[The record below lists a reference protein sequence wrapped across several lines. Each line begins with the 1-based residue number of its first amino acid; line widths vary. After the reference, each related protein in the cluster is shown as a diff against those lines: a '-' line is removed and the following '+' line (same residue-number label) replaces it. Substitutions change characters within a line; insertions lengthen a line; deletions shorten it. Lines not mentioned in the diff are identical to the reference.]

1 MPVTLGNRFDD
12 EDAETTALAWPG
24 AARALRRNAT
34 ILKAV
39 VLVAFVC
46 LSIVLCTAGIYLRS
60 WELEFKIQE
69 LKDYILISNQPDILC
84 AGTTDQE
91 WSFGPIEKF
100 RGCEAR
106 QREDFTRSDKE
117 IYEQCISTHAYDREK
132 YCQRGKEVRIL
143 VFNVTN
149 PADVVEGLTPRIRE
163 VGRVGGGP
171 LVFYE
176 DCRTFDTE
184 FRTNEVEFSEHCY
197 YTYKYP
203 STEAVDLNQ
212 QVITVNVG
220 LMEAIGNSLQKID
233 YIVVVVWGTLALEQL
248 NATTTTV
255 EDYMRGQLLSFS
267 WPNDFGADFLA
278 EFSQAPNQG
287 GFRAKDNARQL
298 FEMVLNVQQE
308 FCTVNGR
315 QYDRNQCTSMAN
327 TLVVYA
333 RLYYESF
340 QTFTVQPFG
349 LTFQE
354 GAGLFVKATL
364 GDLLGYYAG
373 YDDPI
378 SSYMLPRRVS
388 WNVVRSQTQVE
399 VTARMRAGVADAA
412 NGQLNA
418 GPQGRSVLVSNS
430 LENLGS
436 FTKYQGRRYVTEFDF
451 QGCRPIGGGGQ
462 VVVPPDGPYPPQCY
476 AGTPLQVAGSKGDQV
491 TPRVWSLQE
500 GVQDTVHFF
509 SQTLM
514 RPVAYSFIEDLD
526 LAAEGTAVVS
536 AKRYELDAQGLAAA
550 RLAFNCEE
558 VFKAMSESGVLN
570 RGSDCDE
577 LNGMFDLSSA
587 YNQIP
592 YVWSLPHFYL
602 VEAPDSTQHP
612 RNNLIGFVTP
622 TGPRY
627 RNMAVIEPHS
637 GRVLEQMFK
646 EQISVRLYKDD
657 RNYFF
662 TKHKSVA
669 IPLYWRM
676 NTKNATQAERQ
687 LLSEMQ
693 STFRGLEAGFIAC
706 MILGGVSLLAALF
719 VGMLL
724 YRDNSLQTV
733 QEKRKRIQAE
743 LAAAIPPDTRE
754 DRDEDEADERA
765 DLM

>member
-1 MPVTLGNRFDD
+1 MPANPVSDD
-12 EDAETTALAWPG
+12 ETVGLAWPG
-24 AARALRRNAT
+24 AARALQRNAT

-39 VLVAFVC
+39 ILVAFVC

-60 WELEFKIQE
+60 WELQFRIQE
-69 LKDYILISNQPDILC
+69 LKDYILVSNQPDLLC
-84 AGTTDQE
+84 AGATDQE
-91 WSFGPIEKF
+91 WALGPFEKF
-100 RGCEAR
+100 RACEAR
-106 QREDFTRSDKE
+106 QRADFISSDKE
-117 IYEQCISTHAYDREK
+117 IYEQCISTHPYDRESF
-132 YCQRGKEVRIL
+132 CQRGKEVRIF
-143 VFNVTN
+143 VYNITN
-149 PADVVEGLTPRIRE
+149 PEDVVEGLTPRIQE
-163 VGRVGGGP
+163 IGRKGNAGP

-184 FRTNEVEFSEHCY
+184 FRTNEVEFSEYCY

-203 STEAVDLNQ
+203 STEAADLGQ

-220 LMEAIGNSLQKID
+220 LMEAIGNSFGKVD
-233 YIVVVVWGTLALEQL
+233 YIVVVVWGPLGLERL

-278 EFSQAPNQG
+278 QFSPGQA
-287 GFRAKDNARQL
+287 GFRAKDNARSL
-298 FEMVLNVQQE
+298 FEAVLDAQE
-308 FCTVNGR
+308 SCTINGR
-315 QYDRNQCTSMAN
+315 QYDTNQCTSMAN

-340 QTFTVQPFG
+340 QTFTVEPFG
-349 LTFQE
+349 LTFQQ
-354 GAGLFVKATL
+354 GAGLFVNAKL

-388 WNVVRSQTQVE
+388 WNVVRSKTQVE
-399 VTARMRAGVADAA
+399 VLAQMRAGYADAQ
-412 NGQLNA
+412 NGRLNS
-418 GPQGRSVLVSNS
+418 GPLGRSVLVSNS
-430 LENLGS
+430 IDNLGS
-436 FTKYQGRRYVTEFDF
+436 YTKFQGRRFVTEFDF
-451 QGCRPIGGGGQ
+451 QGCRPMGENGQ

-476 AGTPLQVAGSKGDQV
+476 GGTPLEVRGSRGSQVKPQ
-491 TPRVWSLQE
+491 VWSEQP
-500 GVQDTVHFF
+500 GVQESVEFF
-509 SQTLM
+509 SKTLM
-514 RPVAYSFIEDLD
+514 RPVTYSFIEDFELP
-526 LAAEGTAVVS
+526 AENNDVVHVR
-536 AKRYELDAQGLAAA
+536 RYELNEEGLRQA
-550 RLAFNCEE
+550 RLAFNCEAI
-558 VFKAMSESGVLN
+558 FKSMSDSGVLN
-570 RGSDCDE
+570 RGSDCDM
-577 LNGMFDLSSA
+577 LLGMFDLSASS
-587 YNQIP
+587 NQIP

-627 RNMAVIEPHS
+627 RNMVVIERES
-637 GRVLEQMFK
+637 GRVLQSMVK
-646 EQISVRLYKDD
+646 EQISIRLYQDT

-676 NTKNATQAERQ
+676 DTKNATLSERQ
-687 LLSEMQ
+687 LLGELQ
-693 STFRGLEAGFIAC
+693 ATFRGLDAGFLAC
-706 MILGGVSLLAALF
+706 MIFGGVSLLAALF

-743 LAAAIPPDTRE
+743 LAAAIPPDNVE
-754 DRDEDEADERA
+754 DREEDEHA

>member
-69 LKDYILISNQPDILC
+69 LKDAPGIDPTTILSWQDYILISNQPDILC

-132 YCQRGKEVRIL
+132 YCQRGKDDSQSAQVRIL

-267 WPNDFGADFLA
+267 WPNDFGAAAQQGTSNDVEFCGARNDEIGHELMPLEPEPYPEASSHRAQLLHLPIADIKIMFAVTCREPLLSSWRSRGGIPKASFSASGNMA
-278 EFSQAPNQG
+278 EFHSFMWIRSWAAREVKDRR
-287 GFRAKDNARQL
+287 RAV
-298 FEMVLNVQQE
+298 M
-308 FCTVNGR
+308 
-315 QYDRNQCTSMAN
+315 
-327 TLVVYA
+327 
-333 RLYYESF
+333 
-340 QTFTVQPFG
+340 VQPCF
-349 LTFQE
+349 
-354 GAGLFVKATL
+354 
-364 GDLLGYYAG
+364 
-373 YDDPI
+373 
-378 SSYMLPRRVS
+378 
-388 WNVVRSQTQVE
+388 
-399 VTARMRAGVADAA
+399 
-412 NGQLNA
+412 
-418 GPQGRSVLVSNS
+418 
-430 LENLGS
+430 S
-436 FTKYQGRRYVTEFDF
+436 F
-451 QGCRPIGGGGQ
+451 
-462 VVVPPDGPYPPQCY
+462 
-476 AGTPLQVAGSKGDQV
+476 
-491 TPRVWSLQE
+491 
-500 GVQDTVHFF
+500 
-509 SQTLM
+509 
-514 RPVAYSFIEDLD
+514 
-526 LAAEGTAVVS
+526 
-536 AKRYELDAQGLAAA
+536 
-550 RLAFNCEE
+550 
-558 VFKAMSESGVLN
+558 
-570 RGSDCDE
+570 
-577 LNGMFDLSSA
+577 
-587 YNQIP
+587 
-592 YVWSLPHFYL
+592 
-602 VEAPDSTQHP
+602 
-612 RNNLIGFVTP
+612 
-622 TGPRY
+622 
-627 RNMAVIEPHS
+627 
-637 GRVLEQMFK
+637 
-646 EQISVRLYKDD
+646 
-657 RNYFF
+657 
-662 TKHKSVA
+662 
-669 IPLYWRM
+669 
-676 NTKNATQAERQ
+676 
-687 LLSEMQ
+687 
-693 STFRGLEAGFIAC
+693 
-706 MILGGVSLLAALF
+706 
-719 VGMLL
+719 
-724 YRDNSLQTV
+724 
-733 QEKRKRIQAE
+733 
-743 LAAAIPPDTRE
+743 
-754 DRDEDEADERA
+754 
-765 DLM
+765 